1 MGRNNEVLDLIASS
15 VKNHKLAM
23 DSLENNVAQIIEV
36 TDVIADCLKSGGTV
50 FACGNGGSASD
61 AQHFAAELVGR
72 FVFERKGLAAVALT
86 TDTSII
92 TAVANDYSYDDIFSR
107 QIDAL
112 GSEKDVLLAIST
124 SGNSQNVVRAI
135 NASKVKNCSSILL
148 SGKDGGEARPLA
160 DYSIV
165 IGTKNT
171 AAIQEMHIVILHMI
185 CRILDSYYQNRF
197 FN

>member
-1 MGRNNEVLDLIASS
+1 MARNNEVLDQIASS

-23 DSLENNVAQIIEV
+23 DSLENNLAQIIEV

-107 QIDAL
+107 QIEAL

-124 SGNSQNVVRAI
+124 S
-135 NASKVKNCSSILL
+135 
-148 SGKDGGEARPLA
+148 
-160 DYSIV
+160 
-165 IGTKNT
+165 
-171 AAIQEMHIVILHMI
+171 
-185 CRILDSYYQNRF
+185 
-197 FN
+197 